1 MGQRGGPTCRVS
13 GHNTLLEDGWCLS
26 GSGSCQVD
34 EGCGLLAPSAPPLYC
49 IAKTTKRQRW
59 LLRSSGY
66 VLSLL
71 LRASCKAA
79 LANLPARRLGWPS
92 QVRGETRVA
101 STASWAPFQSGKPL
115 AMTSVRRSSYWWR
128 WLMLTSSSLGVCS
141 DSGAGF
147 HTDASS
153 CSFQRPPT
161 AAEDPDW
168 AQAARCSQRGFRMRQ
183 HRQVQEVKGS
193 GSRRRRRRIT
203 MKSSFHASLHFA
215 PPKKKNLLKY

>member
-13 GHNTLLEDGWCLS
+13 GRNTLLEDGWCLS

-34 EGCGLLAPSAPPLYC
+34 EGCGLLAPSAPPPS

-66 VLSLL
+66 VFSLL

-92 QVRGETRVA
+92 RVRGETRVA

-128 WLMLTSSSLGVCS
+128 WLMLTSSTLGVCS
-141 DSGAGF
+141 DSGSGF

-153 CSFQRPPT
+153 CSSSGP
-161 AAEDPDW
+161 
-168 AQAARCSQRGFRMRQ
+168 ARLRRTLTGRRLHGARKGGPECDSTGRCRRSRG
-183 HRQVQEVKGS
+183 VVAVGGGEGS
-193 GSRRRRRRIT
+193 
-203 MKSSFHASLHFA
+203 
-215 PPKKKNLLKY
+215 P